1 MNIKKIMISA
11 LLTTATAATVQA
23 QSLADWTER
32 VEKNGKSF
40 PQEKV
45 FLHMDNSCYFLGDT
59 IWFKAYVTRT
69 DTKKST
75 DLSKIL
81 YVELLTPDGFLV
93 ERQQIPLENDTTGY
107 GNFVLTDS
115 LYGGF
120 YELRAYTRWM
130 LNFGRIEPEK
140 VPQEFGYQD
149 YFFNTDA
156 MKDFFVDYEKLYSRV
171 FPVYDKPQKKGV
183 YEQNMTVRP
192 LMRYFKTK
200 QEKPKLT
207 LSFYPEGGYL
217 IAGTEGRVAYEL
229 TDDQLKKI
237 CAPITI
243 RNSQGTIVAQTTPN
257 ASGRGAFTLSCPE
270 KGQTYTAEL
279 KYEGYDYKFELPQA
293 AEQGCALNLIQND
306 NQAQITLQPV
316 GLPAGKELGLHI
328 LNSGILRK
336 DTVCQIQSNQ
346 PTTIS
351 IALSELP
358 TGVNQVTLFDAEGRI
373 YAERLFFVRHEDT
386 LQEQLHIEGIESEY
400 SAFAPIQLTLSQT
413 APADAHVSLAVRD
426 ASTMTTNYDNGSI
439 LTEML
444 LGSELKGF
452 IENPGYYFEAN
463 DSTHRADLDLLMMVQ
478 GWRRYKWTDLSGT
491 GTFKL
496 NYLPEKYQTL
506 SGRLYKDYGDIRN
519 QSYDRRNILDKYLSL
534 KDTDPQKAQSY
545 YAKNY
550 CTISKP
556 AVVHADYAQDTLVVE
571 TEQYTDNGY
580 FYMTTPRFFGK
591 CVLFLSANDS
601 TNNQAPNQNKSKNG
615 LQRWIK
621 NKMERMNGFANEEA
635 FPEYYIK
642 RDLFFPLS
650 SKPYSYYQDN
660 LAGEVFMPY
669 ETESATNI
677 YNLPEISVRS
687 NKGGLRK
694 ISRSKPALVLDAY
707 RGFNDALDLGLV
719 TSPRYYQDSLNQ
731 TVSMLGRFPLAYTG
745 DYGTNTMPKVRVEF
759 NNRSKSMGWGG
770 EGKLESY
777 RYLKY
782 TRQFKIYTDFAPR
795 ERGNDRYAGSNTP
808 EIVFNAIQYGENME
822 RQTYRDRY
830 IILSGFAECDAFYSP
845 DYSKKPLPE
854 TKDYRRTLYW
864 NPDIRLKPGEKKTI
878 TFYNNGKNTKLSV
891 DAEGLGQDGTLL
903 SKQIGKK

>member
-1 MNIKKIMISA
+1 MKVKRIWTIAA
-11 LLTTATAATVQA
+11 LITAGTLGTQA
-23 QSLADWTER
+23 QSLTDWTER
-32 VEKNGKSF
+32 VEKSGKSF

-45 FLHMDNSCYFLGDT
+45 FLHMDNTCYFLGDT
-59 IWFKAYVTRT
+59 IWYKAYVTRT
-69 DTKKST
+69 DTRKPT

-140 VPQEFGYQD
+140 IPQEIGYQD

-156 MKDFFVDYEKLYSRV
+156 MKDFFVDYDKLYSRV
-171 FPVYDKPQKKGV
+171 FPVYDKPQEKGI

-192 LMRYFKTK
+192 MMRYFKTK
-200 QEKPKLT
+200 KEKPKLQ

-217 IAGTEGRVAYEL
+217 IAGAEGRVAYEL
-229 TDDQLKKI
+229 TDEQLKKI
-237 CAPITI
+237 STPITV
-243 RNSQGTIVAQTTPN
+243 RNRQGTVVAQTTPN
-257 ASGRGAFTLSCPE
+257 ASGRGSFLLSRPE

-279 KYEGYDYKFELPQA
+279 KYEGYEYKFELPKA
-293 AEQGCALNLIQND
+293 EEQGCALSLVQNGK
-306 NQAQITLQPV
+306 QAEITLQAV
-316 GLPAGKELGLHI
+316 GLPEGKELGLHI

-336 DTVCQIQSNQ
+336 DTVCQVHNSQ
-346 PTTIS
+346 PTQIS
-351 IALSELP
+351 VSLNDLP
-358 TGVNQVTLFDAEGRI
+358 AGVQQVTLFDTEGRI
-373 YAERLFFVRHEDT
+373 YAERLFFVRHEDM
-386 LQEQLHIEGIESEY
+386 LKEQLHIEGMEQEY
-400 SAFAPIQLTLSQT
+400 GAFAPIRLTLSQT
-413 APADAHVSLAVRD
+413 APADAHISLAVRD
-426 ASTMTTNYDNGSI
+426 ASTMTSNYDNGNI

-444 LGSELKGF
+444 LSSELKGF
-452 IENPGYYFEAN
+452 IENPGYYFEVD

-478 GWRRYKWTDLSGT
+478 GWRRYKWTDLSGI
-491 GTFKL
+491 GSFKL

-519 QSYDRRNILDKYLSL
+519 QSYDRRNILEKYLSL
-534 KDTDPQKAQSY
+534 KDSDPQKAQNY
-545 YAKNY
+545 YNRNY
-550 CTISKP
+550 STISKP

-571 TEQYTDNGY
+571 TEQVTENGY
-580 FYMTTPRFFGK
+580 FYMPTPRFFGQ

-601 TNNQAPNQNKSKNG
+601 TNSQKAESKSKNG

-635 FPEYYIK
+635 FPEYYVK

-650 SKPYSYYQDN
+650 CKPYSYYQDN
-660 LAGEVFMPY
+660 LADETFQPY
-669 ETESATNI
+669 ETESVANI
-677 YNLPEISVRS
+677 YKLPEISVRS
-687 NKGGLRK
+687 DKGGLRK
-694 ISRSKPALVLDAY
+694 INRSKPALTLDAY
-707 RGFNDALDLGLV
+707 RVFNDALDLGLV
-719 TSPRYYQDSLNQ
+719 TTPRYYQEGLSE
-731 TVSMLGRFPLAYTG
+731 TVSMLNRFPLAYTG
-745 DYGTNTMPKVRVEF
+745 DYGTNEMPKIRVEF

-770 EGKLESY
+770 EGKLETY

-782 TRQFKIYTDFAPR
+782 TRQFKLYTDFAPR
-795 ERGNDRYAGSNTP
+795 ERGNERYAGANTP
-808 EIVFNAIQYGENME
+808 EIVFNAIQYDESTE

-845 DYSKKPLPE
+845 DYSNKPLPD

-878 TFYNNGKNTKLSV
+878 TFYNNSKKTRLSV

>member
-1 MNIKKIMISA
+1 MKVKRIWAIA
-11 LLTTATAATVQA
+11 ALTTVGALGTQA
-23 QSLADWTER
+23 QNLADWTER

-45 FLHMDNSCYFLGDT
+45 FLHMDNTCYFLGDT
-59 IWFKAYVTRT
+59 IWYKAYVTRT
-69 DTKKST
+69 DNQKPT

-140 VPQEFGYQD
+140 IPQEIGYKD

-171 FPVYDKPQKKGV
+171 FPVYDKPQEKGM

-192 LMRYFKTK
+192 MMRYFKTK
-200 QEKPKLT
+200 KEKPKLK
-207 LSFYPEGGYL
+207 LAFFPEGGSL

-229 TDDQLKKI
+229 TDEQMKKV
-237 CAPITI
+237 CVPITI
-243 RNSQGTIVAQTTPN
+243 RNAQGNTVVQTTPN
-257 ASGRGAFTLSCPE
+257 ASGRGTFVLSQPQ
-270 KGQTYTAEL
+270 GNQTYTAEL
-279 KYEGYDYKFELPQA
+279 KYEGYDYRFELPKVEQ
-293 AEQGCALNLIQND
+293 QGCALRLTQNGT
-306 NQAQITLQPV
+306 QVQITLQAS
-316 GLPAGKELGLHI
+316 GLATDKELGMHI
-328 LNSGILRK
+328 LSSGILRK
-336 DTVCQIQSNQ
+336 DTVLQVQNSA
-346 PTTIS
+346 PTTVRL
-351 IALSELP
+351 ALGDLP
-358 TGVNQVTLFDAEGRI
+358 TGVNQVTVYDAEGRI
-373 YAERLFFVRHEDT
+373 YAERLFFVRHEDM
-386 LQEQLHIEGIESEY
+386 LKEQLHIEGVEQEY
-400 SAFAPIQLTLSQT
+400 DAFAPVQLTLSQT
-413 APADAHVSLAVRD
+413 APADAHISLAVRD
-426 ASTMTTNYDNGSI
+426 ASTMTSNYDNGNI

-452 IENPGYYFEAN
+452 IENPGYYFEAD

-491 GTFKL
+491 GSFKL

-519 QSYDRRNILDKYLSL
+519 QSYDRRKILEKYLSM
-534 KDTDPQKAQSY
+534 KDSDPQKAEAY
-545 YAKNY
+545 YDRNY
-550 CTISKP
+550 STISKP

-571 TEQYTDNGY
+571 TEQITENGY
-580 FYMTTPRFFGK
+580 FYMPTPRFFGQ

-601 TNNQAPNQNKSKNG
+601 INNQKPDGKSKNE

-621 NKMERMNGFANEEA
+621 NKMEEMNGFANEEA
-635 FPEYYIK
+635 FPKYYIK
-642 RDLFFPLS
+642 RDLFFPLT

-660 LAGEVFMPY
+660 LADETFQPY
-669 ETESATNI
+669 ETESVANI
-677 YNLPEISVRS
+677 YKLPEISVRS
-687 NKGGLRK
+687 DKGGLRK
-694 ISRSKPALVLDAY
+694 INRSKPALTLDAY
-707 RGFNDALDLGLV
+707 RVFNDALDLGLV
-719 TSPRYYQDSLNQ
+719 TTPRYYQEGLSA
-731 TVSMLGRFPLAYTG
+731 TVSMLNRFPLAYTG
-745 DYGTNTMPKVRVEF
+745 DYGTNEMPKIRVEF
-759 NNRSKSMGWGG
+759 NNRSKSMEWGG
-770 EGKLESY
+770 EGLLESY

-782 TRQFKIYTDFAPR
+782 TQWFKLYTDFAPR
-795 ERGNDRYAGSNTP
+795 ERGNERYAGANTP
-808 EIVFNAIQYGENME
+808 EIVFNAIQYDESTQ

-845 DYSKKPLPE
+845 DYSNKPLPDA
-854 TKDYRRTLYW
+854 KDYRRTLYW

-878 TFYNNGKNTKLSV
+878 TFYNNSKKTKLSV
-891 DAEGLGQDGTLL
+891 DAEGLSLDGTLL

>member
-1 MNIKKIMISA
+1 MKAKRIRAITALITVSA
-11 LLTTATAATVQA
+11 LGTQA
-23 QSLADWTER
+23 QNLTGWTER

-59 IWFKAYVTRT
+59 IWYKAYVTRT
-69 DTKKST
+69 DTQKPT

-93 ERQQIPLENDTTGY
+93 ERQQVPLENDTTGY

-140 VPQEFGYQD
+140 IPQEFGYQD

-171 FPVYDKPQKKGV
+171 FPVYDKPQQKGA

-200 QEKPKLT
+200 KEKPKLQ

-217 IAGTEGRVAYEL
+217 ITGTEGRIAYEL
-229 TDDQLKKI
+229 TDKQLKKI
-237 CAPITI
+237 CTPITV
-243 RNSQGTIVAQTTPN
+243 RNSQGTVVAQTTPN
-257 ASGRGAFTLSCPE
+257 ASGRGVFTLPHPE

-279 KYEGYDYKFELPQA
+279 KYEGYDYKFELPK
-293 AEQGCALNLIQND
+293 AEERGCALSLIQNG
-306 NQAQITLQPV
+306 NQAEITLQAV
-316 GLPAGKELGLHI
+316 GLPEGKELGLHI

-336 DTVCQIQSNQ
+336 DTVCQIHNSQ
-346 PTTIS
+346 PTKIS
-351 IALSELP
+351 VALKDLP

-373 YAERLFFVRHEDT
+373 YAERLFFVLHEEA
-386 LQEQLHIEGIESEY
+386 LKEHLHIEGVEQEY
-400 SAFAPIQLTLSQT
+400 NAFAPVRLTLTQT
-413 APADAHVSLAVRD
+413 ASADAHISLAVRD
-426 ASTMTTNYDNGSI
+426 ASTMTSNYDNGNI

-478 GWRRYKWTDLSGT
+478 GWRRYKWTDLSGISS
-491 GTFKL
+491 FKL

-506 SGRLYKDYGDIRN
+506 SGRLYKDYGETRN
-519 QSYDRRNILDKYLSL
+519 QSYDRRSILEKYLSL
-534 KDTDPQKAQSY
+534 KDSDPQRAQNY
-545 YAKNY
+545 YNRNY

-556 AVVHADYAQDTLVVE
+556 TVVHADYVQDTLIVE
-571 TEQYTDNGY
+571 TEQITENGY
-580 FYMTTPRFFGK
+580 FYMPTPRFFGQ
-591 CVLFLSANDS
+591 CILFLSANNF
-601 TNNQAPNQNKSKNG
+601 TNNQNDNKKAKNG
-615 LQRWIK
+615 AQRWIK

-650 SKPYSYYQDN
+650 CKPYSYYQDN
-660 LAGEVFMPY
+660 LADETFQLY
-669 ETESATNI
+669 ETESMTSI
-677 YNLPEISVRS
+677 YKLPEISVRS

-694 ISRSKPALVLDAY
+694 INRSKPALTLNAY
-707 RGFNDALDLGLV
+707 RVFNDALDLGLV
-719 TSPRYYQDSLNQ
+719 TTPRYYHEDLSA
-731 TVSMLGRFPLAYTG
+731 TVSMLKRFPLAYTG
-745 DYGTNTMPKVRVEF
+745 DYGTNEMPKIRVEF
-759 NNRSKSMGWGG
+759 NDRSKSMGWGG
-770 EGKLESY
+770 EGKLETY

-795 ERGNDRYAGSNTP
+795 ERGNERYAGSNTP
-808 EIVFNAIQYGENME
+808 EIVFNAIQYDESTE

-845 DYSKKPLPE
+845 DYSNKPLPN

-878 TFYNNGKNTKLSV
+878 TFYNNSKKTKISV